1 MHHSDEQKIRII
13 RNSGFNVCPLG
24 AEMRNKEIE
33 NTIVNMKGWWDE
45 KTKGFQIGEIGE
57 S

>member
-45 KTKGFQIGEIGE
+45 ETKGFQIGEIGE